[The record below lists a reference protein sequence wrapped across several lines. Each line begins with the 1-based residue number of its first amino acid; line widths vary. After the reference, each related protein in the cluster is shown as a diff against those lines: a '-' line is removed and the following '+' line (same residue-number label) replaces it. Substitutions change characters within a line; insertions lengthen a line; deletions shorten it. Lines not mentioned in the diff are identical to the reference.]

1 MCTVSYIP
9 LSVGKFLLTSN
20 RDEKIA
26 RPTDLPKAEKM
37 GDQEIFFPK
46 DKKAGGTWIAASD
59 SGRVCC
65 LLNGAFKNHTR
76 KANYIKSRGQVLL
89 EAFKHKNIHNF
100 FELVSLENVEPFT
113 LIISDFNENHNLFEF
128 RWDEKEKHVK
138 VLKTDKPQIWS
149 SSTLYSKEI
158 QNRRAHSFKDL
169 LEKQSQP
176 DRESILNFHSFTDQ
190 NNPDNNI
197 VIKRENGLQTVSIT
211 QIMFNNNCFSMH
223 YYDLVNE
230 EQSAISKSIKRKTY
244 A

>member
-26 RPTDLPKAEKM
+26 RPTSLPKVEKIEN
-37 GDQEIFFPK
+37 QEIVFPK
-46 DKKAGGTWIAASD
+46 DKKAGGTWIAASN

-65 LLNGAFKNHTR
+65 LLNGAFNNHTR
-76 KANYIKSRGQVLL
+76 KSSYIKSRGQVLL
-89 EAFKHKNIHNF
+89 EAFKHKNVQDF

-113 LIISDFNENHNLFEF
+113 LIISDFNEKHNLFEF

-138 VLKTDKPQIWS
+138 VLNTDKPQIWS
-149 SSTLYSKEI
+149 SATLYSKEI
-158 QNRRAHSFKDL
+158 QNRRAHSFKEL
-169 LEKQSQP
+169 LEKQGQP
-176 DRESILNFHSFTDQ
+176 DRESILNFHSFSDP
-190 NNPDNNI
+190 NNPINNI

-211 QIMFNNNCFSMH
+211 QIMFNYDRFSMH
-223 YYDLVNE
+223 YYDLLNE